1 MRLLA
6 SELLKIRTAPR
17 TVVGLV
23 LAELVVVAIGTAS
36 TIDSA
41 TSTGAPPGVDVET
54 PALRNLEPDLIGAVS
69 SSLLFALI
77 LGVLVITWEYR
88 HGTIT
93 QTFLV
98 TPVRERV
105 IGAKMLVAGLVGAGL
120 VVPALLLMLVI
131 AEIWVGDKIH
141 FGGHELQLIARV
153 FLAAAIVAVL
163 GLEIG
168 AGIRRQLGAILVAF
182 AWAAFVEP
190 ALSIWDSIQPYLP
203 LHAIFQ
209 GVAGNGEASVSF
221 GRGLLTMAVYIA
233 VLGALG
239 LGLTRRRDIT

>member
-1 MRLLA
+1 MRLLG
-6 SELLKIRTAPR
+6 SELLKIWTAPR
-17 TVVGLV
+17 TVIGLL

-41 TSTGAPPGVDVET
+41 TSSGAPPGFES
-54 PALRNLEPDLIGAVS
+54 PAERNLERDLIGAAS

-105 IGAKMLVAGLVGAGL
+105 FGTKLLAAGLVGAAL
-120 VVPALLLMLVI
+120 VVPALILMLVI
-131 AEIWVGDKIH
+131 AEIWVGDKLH
-141 FGGHELQLIARV
+141 FGSHELELVGRV
-153 FLAAAIVAVL
+153 FLGAAIVGVL

-168 AGIRRQLGAILVAF
+168 AGIGRQLGAILLAF
-182 AWAAFVEP
+182 AWAVFVEP
-190 ALSIWDSIQPYLP
+190 ALSIWGSIQPYLP
-203 LHAIFQ
+203 LHALFQ
-209 GVAGNGEASVSF
+209 GVLGNGEGSVSF
-221 GRGLLTMAVYIA
+221 GRGLLTIGAYLLALGTIA
-233 VLGALG
+233 VV
-239 LGLTRRRDIT
+239 LTRRRDIT

>member
-1 MRLLA
+1 MRLLGT
-6 SELLKIRTAPR
+6 ELLKIATAPR
-17 TVVGLV
+17 TVIGLL
-23 LAELVVVAIGTAS
+23 LAELAIVGIGTAS

-41 TSTGAPPGVDVET
+41 LNSGAPPGFEP
-54 PALRNLEPDLIGAVS
+54 PALRNLESDLIGAVS

-98 TPVRERV
+98 TPVRELL
-105 IGAKMLVAGLVGAGL
+105 IGIKMLAAGLVGAAL
-120 VVPALLLMLVI
+120 VLPALVLMLVI
-131 AEIWVGDKIH
+131 AEVWVGDKVH
-141 FGGHELQLIARV
+141 FGGHELQLIGRV

-168 AGIRRQLGAILVAF
+168 ASTAKQLGAIVVAF
-182 AWAAFVEP
+182 AWTAFAEP
-190 ALSIWDSIQPYLP
+190 ALSIWDSLQPYLP
-203 LHAIFQ
+203 IHAIDSVL
-209 GVAGNGEASVSF
+209 GSNDRAAVSF
-221 GRGLLTMAVYIA
+221 SRGLLTIAVYIA
-233 VLGALG
+233 VLGALA

>member
-1 MRLLA
+1 MRLFA

-17 TVVGLV
+17 TVIGLL
-23 LAELVVVAIGTAS
+23 LAELAVVAVGTAS

-41 TSTGAPPGVDVET
+41 TSSGAPPGFES
-54 PALRNLEPDLIGAVS
+54 PAERNLERDLIGAVS

-105 IGAKMLVAGLVGAGL
+105 VGIKMLAAAVVGAAL
-120 VVPALLLMLVI
+120 VVPALILMLVI
-131 AEIWVGDKIH
+131 AEIWVGDKLQ
-141 FGGHELQLIARV
+141 FGGHELALMGRV
-153 FLAAAIVAVL
+153 FLGAAIVGAL

-168 AGIRRQLGAILVAF
+168 AGIGRQLGAILLAF

-190 ALSIWDSIQPYLP
+190 ALSIWGSIQPHLP
-203 LHAIFQ
+203 LHALFQ
-209 GVAGNGEASVSF
+209 GVLGNGDASLSF
-221 GRGLLTMAVYIA
+221 GRGVLTIGIYLAALGTIA
-233 VLGALG
+233 VV
-239 LGLTRRRDIT
+239 LTRRRDIT